1 MEKQTLTLKLDYK
14 IISLVLLAV
23 IAGMLALWRPWQDN
37 TSDTRKITV
46 SGEATVKAVP
56 DQFLFYPSFSRTTED
71 VEAAKNELN
80 TFGSKLLEDLKALGV
95 PEEKIKLDSSSYDD
109 YRLMIAPDKPETS
122 GAQTVSL
129 QVTITVDNKELAQKV
144 QDYLA
149 GTDAKG
155 QLTPQASF
163 STEKQK
169 QLESEARQKAI
180 DDAKAKAEQTA
191 TNLDTKLGKVI
202 EIKDGAGFGGCYG
215 GVCPLIG
222 MAEDA
227 GSARSSASIPITPG
241 ENELSFSV
249 EAVFALR

>member
-1 MEKQTLTLKLDYK
+1 MEKQTLTLKLDYR

-23 IAGMLALWRPWQDN
+23 VIGMLALWRPWQN
-37 TSDTRKITV
+37 GTSETRKITV
-46 SGEATVKAVP
+46 SGEATVKATP
-56 DQFLFYPSFSRTTED
+56 DQYLFYPSFSRTTAD

-80 TFGSKLLEDLKALGV
+80 AFGSKLLEDLKALGV

-109 YRLMIAPDKPETS
+109 YRLMVAPDKPEGS
-122 GAQTVSL
+122 GQTVSL
-129 QVTITVDNKELAQKV
+129 QATITVDNKEMAQKV

-155 QLTPQASF
+155 QLTPQAGF

-169 QLESEARQKAI
+169 QLESEARQRAI
-180 DDAKAKAEQTA
+180 DDAKAKAQQTA
-191 TNLDTKLGKVI
+191 ANLDTKLGKVI

-227 GSARSSASIPITPG
+227 GSSRSSTSIPITPG